1 MINRILGAGGTDI
14 EITSG
19 DGREFRLAV
28 ADLPSPANPGD
39 RYDVEQQVLAMIK
52 AVFSEDVRYHIY
64 SLDPVRHL
72 VILACEDTPET
83 WWVI

>member
-1 MINRILGAGGTDI
+1 MINKILGAGGSAI

-19 DGREFRLAV
+19 DGRSFTL

-39 RYDVEQQVLAMIK
+39 RYDVEQQVLAMIQT
-52 AVFSEDVRYHIY
+52 VFSEDVRYHIY

-72 VILACEDTPET
+72 VIMGCEDTPDD

>member
-19 DGREFRLAV
+19 DGRSFHLAA

-39 RYDVEQQVLAMIK
+39 RYDVEQQVLAMIQT
-52 AVFSEDVRYHIY
+52 VFSEDVRYHIY
-64 SLDPVRHL
+64 SLNPVRHL
-72 VILACEDTPET
+72 VILACEDTLED
-83 WWVI
+83 WWII